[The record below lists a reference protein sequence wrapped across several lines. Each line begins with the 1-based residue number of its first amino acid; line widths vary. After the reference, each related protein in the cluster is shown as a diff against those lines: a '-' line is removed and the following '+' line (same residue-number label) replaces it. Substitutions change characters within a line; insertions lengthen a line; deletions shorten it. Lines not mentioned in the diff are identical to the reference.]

1 MLESPTS
8 AKLEMAHVL
17 FMDIVGYSKLPI
29 DHQQTVLQTL
39 QKITCASPEFIQAR
53 ESQQLINLPTGDGMA
68 LVFFGDPEAP
78 ARCAFELSRALKSH
92 PEISLRMGIHS
103 GPVYRVADIN
113 TNQNVAGG
121 GINIAQR
128 VMDCGD
134 AGHILASRAIAEM
147 LEQVSNW
154 APAIHDLGEAEVKHG
169 VRVRIYN
176 LFTEDAGN
184 PEIPQKIR
192 AAKQAAEAVRS
203 KARRNK
209 ISMALAAACLAA
221 ALVTTGWLL
230 NRHNGGALSEID
242 TIVLADYANSTGDS
256 VFDDTLKQALSV
268 QLSQSPFLKIL
279 SQDRVASTL
288 RLMGRSSSDRLTN
301 DVAREVCVRSGS
313 AAVLA
318 GSIASIGSHYVLGL
332 HALSCRTGDTL
343 AQEQVEVSNKELVL
357 SALGKTATE
366 IRRKLGES
374 HSSIQKFDT
383 PLQQATTP
391 SLEALRAYSMGVRMG
406 TEKGDAESIPFF
418 QKAIELDPNFAVAYA
433 AIGLSFVN
441 LGEDGLAM
449 ENFQKAY
456 ELKNRVSEREKF
468 RITTM
473 YDGYVTGNL
482 QDSIRAEELWIQ
494 AYPRDLTPIGN
505 LGVDY
510 FTLGQYDKGIE
521 LALEVLRQNPGE
533 TTSYVNLVGLYGALG
548 RLNDAKTAYQQAV
561 DRNLDTPFLHA
572 NRYSI
577 AFLEGD
583 AAEMQRQVAWAVGK
597 PGAEDYLLSMQSDT
611 EASFGRFSKA
621 RELTRR
627 AVASA
632 LRAQLKETAA
642 LWQIDAA
649 LREAE
654 VGYSRLARRDL
665 AAALA
670 IASSRDLKIIAAL
683 VLARSGDSS
692 QAEVA
697 AEDLAAKFPLNTTL
711 NSFWLP
717 TIRATITLHR
727 GDPGKAIE
735 LLEPAA
741 PNELASPPPNGAG
754 YLYPAYVRGEA
765 YLALRRGDLAAS
777 EFRKFQDH
785 RGVVGNSVLG
795 ALARLG
801 MTRAC
806 WLQKDTPKAL
816 AAYEDFFT
824 LWKESDPDIPILRA
838 AKAEFAARH

>member
-1 MLESPTS
+1 MVESPTS

-29 DHQQTVLQTL
+29 DHQQTVLQML
-39 QKITCASPEFIQAR
+39 QKITSASPEFIQAR

-78 ARCAFELSRALKSH
+78 ARCAVELSRALKSH

-184 PEIPQKIR
+184 PGIPQKIR
-192 AAKQAAEAVRS
+192 AAKQAAEAARS

-221 ALVTTGWLL
+221 ALAATGWLL
-230 NRHNGGALSEID
+230 NRHNADVLSEID
-242 TIVLADYANSTGDS
+242 TIVLADCANSTGDS
-256 VFDDTLKQALSV
+256 VFDDTLKQALSA

-288 RLMGRSSSDRLTN
+288 RLMGRSSGDRLTN

-318 GSIASIGSHYVLGL
+318 GSIATLGSHYVLGL

-357 SALGKTATE
+357 GALGKTATE

-374 HSSIQKFDT
+374 HGSIQKFDT

-418 QKAIELDPNFAVAYA
+418 KKAIELDPNFAVAYA
-433 AIGLSFVN
+433 ALGLSFVN

-456 ELKNRVSEREKF
+456 ELRNRVSERERF

-482 QDSIRAEELWIQ
+482 QDSIRAEELWAQ
-494 AYPRDLTPIGN
+494 AYPRDLTPISN

-510 FTLGQYDKGIE
+510 FTLGQYEKGVE
-521 LALEVLRQNPGE
+521 LALDVLRQNPGE

-561 DRNLDTPFLHA
+561 DRNLDTPFLRA
-572 NRYSI
+572 NRYNI

-583 AAEMQRQVAWAVGK
+583 TAEMQRQVGWAIGK

-632 LRAQLKETAA
+632 LRNQLRETAA
-642 LWQIDAA
+642 LWQIQAA

-692 QAEVA
+692 QAEGA

-717 TIRATITLHR
+717 TIRATITLNR
-727 GDPGKAIE
+727 CDPAKAME
-735 LLEPAA
+735 LLEPAV
-741 PNELASPPPNGAG
+741 PYELAFPPPNGG

-765 YLALRRGDLAAS
+765 YLVLRRGGLAAS

-801 MTRAC
+801 MARAC
-806 WLQKDTPKAL
+806 VMQKDTPQAL
-816 AAYEDFFT
+816 AAYQDFFT
-824 LWKESDPDIPILRA
+824 LWKDSDADIPILRA
-838 AKAEFAARH
+838 AKAEFAKLH